1 MKSITFKH
9 LAILRQAITDNLEH
23 VPEVTLVYLFGSQV
37 EGDVG
42 PLSDYDFAVLVGKPE
57 LGPYVRS
64 RLAFELSRRIEAT
77 KIDIV
82 LLNHAPIE
90 LAFAVISRGKLLY
103 QRGDAERIEYEARI
117 MGLYFDYLP
126 VLRSQRDD
134 ILRGGEYE
142 ARIHRYREAFG
153 RTARTLIKIRTSQE

>member
-1 MKSITFKH
+1 MQNDKNIE
-9 LAILRQAITDNLEH
+9 ILRTTIPDILQY
-23 VPEVTLVYLFGSQV
+23 VPEIALVYLFGSRA
-37 EGDVG
+37 EGHVG
-42 PLSDYDFAVLVGKPE
+42 PLSDYDLAVLADQAE
-57 LGPYVRS
+57 SAAYLRS
-64 RLAFELSRRIEAT
+64 RLAFELGRKIATT

-82 LLNHAPIE
+82 MLNRAAVE
-90 LAFAVISRGKLLY
+90 LAFAVISRGKLLF
-103 QRGDAERIEYEARI
+103 QRNDAERIEYEAKV

-153 RTARTLIKIRTSQE
+153 RTARTLGEIRTSEE

>member
-1 MKSITFKH
+1 MKRDKYIE
-9 LAILRQAITDNLEH
+9 ILKKTISDNLVH
-23 VPEVTLVYLFGSQV
+23 VPQVTLVYLFGSQA
-37 EGDVG
+37 EGYVG
-42 PLSDYDFAVLVGKPE
+42 PLSDHDLGVLVDQPE
-57 LGPYVRS
+57 SAFYVRS
-64 RLAFELSRRIEAT
+64 RLAFELGRRLAT
-77 KIDIV
+77 TRIDIV
-82 LLNHAPIE
+82 LLNRAAID

-103 QRGDAERIEYEARI
+103 QRSDAERIEYEAKV

-153 RTARTLIKIRTSQE
+153 RTARTLVKIRASQE

>member
-1 MKSITFKH
+1 VQNDKNIE
-9 LAILRQAITDNLEH
+9 ILRESMPDILQH
-23 VPEVTLVYLFGSQV
+23 VPEITLVYLFGSQV
-37 EGDVG
+37 DGYVG
-42 PLSDYDFAVLVGKPE
+42 PLSDYDLGVLVDQPE
-57 LGPYVRS
+57 SAPYVRS
-64 RLAFELSRRIEAT
+64 RLAFELGRRIATT
-77 KIDIV
+77 KIDI
-82 LLNHAPIE
+82 LMLNRASID

-103 QRGDAERIEYEARI
+103 QRGDAERIEYEAKV

-153 RTARTLIKIRTSQE
+153 RTARTLVKIRASQG

>member
-1 MKSITFKH
+1 MQNHKNIE
-9 LAILRQAITDNLEH
+9 ILRTTISDILQY
-23 VPEVTLVYLFGSQV
+23 VPEITLVYLFGSQAD
-37 EGDVG
+37 GHVG
-42 PLSDYDFAVLVGKPE
+42 PLSDYDLGVLVDE
-57 LGPYVRS
+57 LESGPYIRS
-64 RLAFELSRRIEAT
+64 RLAFELGRRIETT

-82 LLNHAPIE
+82 LLNRAPID

-103 QRGDAERIEYEARI
+103 QRGDAERIEYEAKV

-126 VLRSQRDD
+126 ILRSQRDD

-153 RTARTLIKIRTSQE
+153 RTARTLVKIRTSQE

>member
-1 MKSITFKH
+1 MISNKN
-9 LAILRQAITDNLEH
+9 LEILRKAIIDNLEH

-37 EGDVG
+37 EGHVG
-42 PLSDYDFAVLVGKPE
+42 PLSDYDLGVLVDRPE
-57 LGPYVRS
+57 SGPYVRS
-64 RLAFELSRRIEAT
+64 RLAFELGRRIAAT

-82 LLNHAPIE
+82 LLNRAPIE

-103 QRGDAERIEYEARI
+103 QRGDAQRIEYEARA

-142 ARIHRYREAFG
+142 ARVHRYREAFG
-153 RTARTLIKIRTSQE
+153 RTARTLVKIRTSQE

>member
-1 MKSITFKH
+1 MQNDKN
-9 LAILRQAITDNLEH
+9 LAILRQAIVDNLQH
-23 VPEVTLVYLFGSQV
+23 VPQISLIYLFGSQA
-37 EGDVG
+37 EGHVG
-42 PLSDYDFAVLVGKPE
+42 PLSDYDLGVLVDQPE
-57 LGPYVRS
+57 SGSYVRS
-64 RLAFELSRRIEAT
+64 RLAFELGRGITAT

-82 LLNHAPIE
+82 VLNRTSID

-103 QRGDAERIEYEARI
+103 QRSDAERIEYEAKV

-153 RTARTLIKIRTSQE
+153 RTARALVEIRTFQE